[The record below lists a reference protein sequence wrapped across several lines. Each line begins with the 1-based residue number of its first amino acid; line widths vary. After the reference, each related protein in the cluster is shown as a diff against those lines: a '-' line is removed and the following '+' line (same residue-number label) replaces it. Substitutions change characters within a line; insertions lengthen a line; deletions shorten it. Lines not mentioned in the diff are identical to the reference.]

1 MKIEGIP
8 DGWELVRIGSP
19 LTGEF
24 ILSYDAIPV
33 SFDAKNTASR
43 NCVIIRRIPPPLS
56 IPPKVF
62 ADGWIVGQS
71 TGPVLWSRSK
81 PEFVNGEGW
90 KIDTATFLPIG
101 HMPCLRFDSGL
112 IEANRICRVTWEHGS
127 ECNKWLTSPNQNQRT
142 LGESACNSAGC
153 ASASGGIVMG

>member
-8 DGWELVRIGSP
+8 DGWELVRVGEP
-19 LTGEF
+19 QANEF
-24 ILSYDAIPV
+24 IVGMDGRAVAWAYMTKYAN
-33 SFDAKNTASR
+33 KNY
-43 NCVIIRRIPPPLS
+43 VIIRRVPPPLS

-62 ADGWIVGQS
+62 VDGWIVGQS

-127 ECNKWLTSPNQNQRT
+127 ECDN
-142 LGESACNSAGC
+142 G
-153 ASASGGIVMG
+153 